1 MRRILIILF
10 LLFIFLNA
18 AEARHIAGGEMSYE
32 YLGPGSGTNL
42 RYRIILK
49 LYRDCNTG
57 GALLDNNAAIT
68 IYPSG
73 SSTAFTTNSTPL
85 LRVDLLSLGKPDPCI
100 DNPPIVCYE
109 VGIYNFDVELP
120 ISAKGYDV
128 SYQRCC
134 RIDNITNIINSGAVG
149 ATYTA
154 RIPGTDAGANAPS
167 NSSARFDTK
176 DTVVICEGNPFQY
189 DFKASD
195 ADGDDLSYEFDEAY
209 DGASLNTTQPSSALA
224 PPYFTLPYTFGFTY
238 SRPMGTGVS
247 INPVTGLVSG
257 VAPNAGIYVITVT
270 VVERRNGVIINR
282 HRKDLHIKVA
292 SCSLAAADLP
302 QESVNCKD
310 LILTFRNNSSSS
322 LIKTYSW
329 DFGLP
334 GAGDTSSLA
343 QPVFT
348 YPDTGTYL
356 VRLITNRNLDC
367 SDTAFTLAKIYPGFN
382 PKFQA
387 LDGCPNAP
395 ITFRDQSTAAYGTVN
410 YWKWFFGNPIVN
422 QDTSRL
428 QNPSYT
434 YPNTGNYN
442 VQLIVGTSKG
452 CRDTIDAPINILTKP
467 QIQRSRDTLI
477 CTTDTLRLIATGNG
491 SFSWSPNYMINN
503 INSAT
508 PLVSPDVP
516 TKYYVTL
523 TSAPGCVN
531 TDSVFVDVRAS
542 VTLNAGPD
550 TTICLTDSLR
560 FNISSDGIQ
569 YQWTPGPTIS
579 DPTLKNP
586 VARPTGTT
594 TYTVRSSIGSCSAT
608 DNITVFA
615 TPYPTASVSPD
626 TSICYRDSIR
636 LFASGG
642 VRYTWTPASGLSA
655 ANIPD
660 PLAFPLST
668 TVYRVAVFDN
678 KGCPKPSID
687 SVRIRVIPQ
696 VLAFAGNDTAI
707 VLGQPLQL
715 NATGGTG
722 YRWSP
727 GIGLSNTN
735 ISNPVATLSGDI
747 TYLVRVNTP
756 EGCFAFDTM
765 NVKVFYTGPEIF
777 VPTGF
782 TPNNDKRNDLLKP
795 IPVGIASLDHFKVY
809 NRYGQLVF
817 STSVPGQGW
826 DGKINGVDQNTGTY
840 AWYVQGTD
848 YLGKKI
854 SRKGTSTLI
863 R

>member
-1 MRRILIILF
+1 MF
-10 LLFIFLNA
+10 TDA
-18 AEARHIAGGEMSYE
+18 AQARHIAGGEMSYE

-42 RYRIILK
+42 RYRITLK

-57 GALLDNNAAIT
+57 GAPLDQNAAIT

-73 SSTAFTTNSTPL
+73 STTQVTTNSTPL
-85 LRVDLLSLGKPDPCI
+85 LRVEVLSLGSPDPCI

-109 VGIYNFDVELP
+109 VGIYNFDIELP
-120 ISAKGYDV
+120 VSAKGYDI

-134 RIDNITNIINSGAVG
+134 RIENITNVINSGSVG

-154 RIPGTDAGANAPS
+154 RIPGTDAGADAPR
-167 NSSARFDTK
+167 NSSARFDTR

-189 DFKASD
+189 DFAAKD
-195 ADGDDLSYEFDEAY
+195 TDGDNLSYEFDESY
-209 DGASLNTTQPSSALA
+209 DGASLSTPQPGFAQA
-224 PPYFTLPYTFGFTY
+224 PPYSTLFYTLGFSY
-238 SRPMGTGVS
+238 FSPMGSRVT

-257 VAPNAGIYVITVT
+257 IAPNAGIYVITVA
-270 VVERRNGVIINR
+270 VVERRNGVIVNR

-292 SCSLAAADLP
+292 GCSVAAADLP
-302 QESVNCKD
+302 EETVNCKD
-310 LILTFRNNSSSS
+310 LILTFRNRSSSS

-334 GAGDTSSLA
+334 GPGDTSNLA

-367 SDTAFTLAKIYPGFN
+367 SDTAYTLAKIYPDFT

-387 LDGCPNAP
+387 LDGCPNTP
-395 ITFRDQSTAAYGTVN
+395 ITFRDQSTARYGTVN
-410 YWKWFFGNPIVN
+410 YWKWFFGYPIVN

-428 QNPSYT
+428 QNPT
-434 YPNTGNYN
+434 YAYPTTGTFN

-452 CRDTIDAPINILTKP
+452 CRDTVDAPVSVLSKPGIQLT
-467 QIQRSRDTLI
+467 RDTLI
-477 CTTDTLRLIATGNG
+477 CNSDTIRLNAVGNG
-491 SFSWSPNYMINN
+491 SFAWTPNYMISSTNTAN
-503 INSAT
+503 

-531 TDSVFVDVRAS
+531 RDSVFVDVRAG

-550 TTICLTDSLR
+550 TTICLTDSIR
-560 FNISSDGIQ
+560 FNISSDGLQ
-569 YQWTPGPTIS
+569 YQWTPNATIGN
-579 DPTLKNP
+579 PTLKNP
-586 VARPTGTT
+586 SARPNGTT

-608 DNITVFA
+608 DNITVFT

-626 TSICYRDSIR
+626 TTICYRDSIR

-642 VRYTWTPASGLSA
+642 VRYAWTPASGLSA

-660 PLAFPLST
+660 PFAFPLST

-687 SVRIRVIPQ
+687 SVRVRVIPR
-696 VLAFAGNDTAI
+696 VPAFAGNDTAI
-707 VLGQPLQL
+707 VIGQPLQL
-715 NATGGTG
+715 NASGGTG

-727 GIGLSNTN
+727 GTGLNNPN
-735 ISNPVATLSGDI
+735 ISNPVATLSNDI
-747 TYLVRVNTP
+747 TYTVRVNTP

-777 VPTGF
+777 VPTAF

-795 IPVGIASLDHFKVY
+795 IPVGVASLEYFKVY

-826 DGKINGVDQNTGTY
+826 DGRVNGIDQNTGTY

-848 YLGKKI
+848 YLGRKI
-854 SRKGTSTLI
+854 SKKGTSTLI